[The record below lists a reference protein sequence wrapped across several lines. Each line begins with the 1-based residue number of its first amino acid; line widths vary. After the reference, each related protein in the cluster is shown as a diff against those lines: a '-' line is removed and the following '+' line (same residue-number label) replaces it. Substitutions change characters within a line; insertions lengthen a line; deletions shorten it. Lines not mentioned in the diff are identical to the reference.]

1 MSSPPNMR
9 ARVWLALGA
18 AVGMGL
24 AVAGLLD
31 SEEAAPLP
39 VGVVARINGAEI
51 RQSTYQRA
59 VEALARDRRATL
71 QPDDLQHVLD
81 RLIDEELLVQY
92 GESLQLARSDRR
104 VRGDIV
110 SAVIAAQVASVDGVE
125 PTREEI
131 EGFYRENADF
141 FRRPE
146 RLHVRSIWIRTDPVR
161 TNREAVVLARKA
173 QALLQRGDDFEAVA
187 AEFGEPEVAPVPDV
201 PLPPAKLRDYVGP
214 AALVVAQQLEVGGVS
229 HPVVAGG
236 GARVMVL
243 VDKTPAESPPL
254 AEIEDEVRSE
264 WVRRSGDQALRRLL
278 SELRADA
285 RIQVA
290 EPLP

>member
-1 MSSPPNMR
+1 MSALTSKR

-18 AVGMGL
+18 TVGMGL
-24 AVAGLLD
+24 AVASLLD
-31 SEEAAPLP
+31 SDEPESLP
-39 VGVVARINGAEI
+39 IGVVARINGAEI
-51 RQSTYQRA
+51 RQSTFQRA
-59 VEALARDRRATL
+59 VEALARDRRAPL
-71 QPDDLQHVLD
+71 QPDDRQHVLD

-125 PTREEI
+125 PTREEL
-131 EGFYRENADF
+131 EDFYRENVDF

-146 RLHVRSIWIRTDPVR
+146 RLHVRSIWVRTNPVR
-161 TNREAVVLARKA
+161 TDREAVVLARKI
-173 QALLQRGDDFEAVA
+173 QALLQRGEDFEAVA
-187 AEFGEPEVAPVPDV
+187 AEYGEPEVAPVPDV
-201 PLPPAKLRDYVGP
+201 PLPPAKLREYVGP
-214 AALVVAQQLEVGGVS
+214 SALAVAQQLDVGAVS
-229 HPVVAGG
+229 DPVVAGG

-254 AEIEDEVRSE
+254 EEVEEEVRSE
-264 WVRRSGDQALRRLL
+264 WVRRSGDQALRGLL
-278 SELRADA
+278 VELRSDA
-285 RIQVA
+285 QIRVA

>member
-24 AVAGLLD
+24 AVASLLD

-81 RLIDEELLVQY
+81 RLIVEELLVQY

>member
-24 AVAGLLD
+24 AVASLLD